1 MMHVG
6 SGGAGFMLYSMTIT
20 TDDIEFEQSPTIPVH
35 ELVSI
40 AIEKFVI
47 KQRLT
52 LVQIR
57 LICYN
62 QGRKRWGEKRN
73 DD

>member
-1 MMHVG
+1 MVHVD
-6 SGGAGFMLYSMTIT
+6 SGGAGFMLYTMTIT
-20 TDDIEFEQSPTIPVH
+20 DKIKFEQSPTIPVH

-40 AIEKFVI
+40 AIKKFVI

-62 QGRKRWGEKRN
+62 QGRRRYGEKRN
-73 DD
+73 DN